1 MRAEEDDLFAAAVI
15 LFILLTQHPPFVKAD
30 KKDKYY
36 KSLYKGKFDRFWKKH
51 PDDEFST
58 DFKDLFEKMVSPNLE
73 FRLSFDQIKDHPWYK
88 GTVTSPKD
96 IVMRFTDRR
105 NTIIRMS
112 REKIVKQTKKD
123 ESENP
128 RKNTLIRNKEFKA
141 RTKFFNVED
150 ADELINVVVECAAKK
165 GFQFEKSIDYYWV
178 KINEQ
183 KSQTQL
189 AANVIEN
196 TKDGTMW
203 LEFNGRSGN
212 KAVFESLCGLFKS
225 VCKVRFGYA
234 NELSKS
240 NS

>member
-1 MRAEEDDLFAAAVI
+1 MHINNRVFINRTFITHGLDNDIKSEKIRAEDDDLFAAAVI

-36 KSLYKGKFDRFWKKH
+36 RSIYKGKFDRFWKKH

-112 REKIVKQTKKD
+112 KEKIVKHTKKD
-123 ESENP
+123 ESDHP

-141 RTKFFNVED
+141 RTKYFNVED
-150 ADELINVVVECAAKK
+150 ADELIN
-165 GFQFEKSIDYYWV
+165 
-178 KINEQ
+178 
-183 KSQTQL
+183 
-189 AANVIEN
+189 
-196 TKDGTMW
+196 
-203 LEFNGRSGN
+203 
-212 KAVFESLCGLFKS
+212 
-225 VCKVRFGYA
+225 
-234 NELSKS
+234 
-240 NS
+240 